1 MVIINP
7 TTEIVLNWLDK
18 NEPEERFHSPSHA
31 KAFVARKLGVP
42 LSKVKTKMDV
52 KDCLI
57 LEALKDVSWEYIYS
71 QYKKKEDI
79 T

>member
-7 TTEIVLNWLDK
+7 TTEIVLDWLDS

-31 KAFVARKLGVP
+31 KAFIAKKLGVP
-42 LSKVKTKMDV
+42 LSKARVDMNI

-57 LEALKDVSWEYIYS
+57 LEALRDVSWNYVYS
-71 QYKKKEDI
+71 QYKKKEDAS
-79 T
+79 